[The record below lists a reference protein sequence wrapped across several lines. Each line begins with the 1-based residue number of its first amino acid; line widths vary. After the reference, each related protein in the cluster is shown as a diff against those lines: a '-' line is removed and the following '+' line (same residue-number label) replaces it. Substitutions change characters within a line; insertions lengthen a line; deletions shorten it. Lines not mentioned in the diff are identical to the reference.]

1 MILNTLGKTGLQVS
15 KIGFGC
21 APLGDEY
28 GKLTETDAIRSVHAA
43 IDHGITFFD
52 TSPYYGR
59 TLSETRLG
67 NALQGKRDQV
77 VLATKGGRFDAELES
92 GFDFSYQ
99 NIINMCE
106 ASLQR
111 LQTDVIDVY
120 QLHDIEFGRKQV
132 VIEEAIPALLEL
144 KKQGKVRF
152 VGVTGY
158 PVEYLH
164 EVITAVDLDVNLSY
178 CHFNLQNQSLH
189 TNLLPAARQRS
200 MGVINASV
208 TGMGLLTPQG
218 PQPWHPASDQV
229 KAACKKAAD
238 YCDSQGISLAQLAI
252 QYALHNDDCDVTLL
266 GTRTTAELESS
277 IDLHRSKPD
286 LHLLEAVQK
295 FLEPV
300 RNLTWPSGYH

>member
-1 MILNTLGKTGLQVS
+1 MITNTLGKTALQVS

-21 APLGDEY
+21 APLGNEY
-28 GKLTETDAIRSVHAA
+28 GNLDDSEAIGTVHAA
-43 IDHGITFFD
+43 IDHGINFFD

-67 NALQGKRDQV
+67 KALKGKRNQV
-77 VLATKGGRFDAELES
+77 VLATKGGRFDSELET

-120 QLHDIEFGRKQV
+120 QLHDIEFGRKEV
-132 VIEEAIPALLEL
+132 VLNEGIPALLEL
-144 KKQGKVRF
+144 KRQGKVRF

-158 PVEYLH
+158 PVAYLH
-164 EVITAVDLDVNLSY
+164 EIISAVDLDVTLSY
-178 CHFNLQNQSLH
+178 CHFNLQNQTLH
-189 TNLLPAARQRS
+189 ADLLPTARKKG

-218 PQPWHPASDQV
+218 PQPWHPASAEV
-229 KAACKKAAD
+229 KAACRKAAD
-238 YCDSQGISLAQLAI
+238 FCTDNGVSIAQLAI
-252 QYALHNDDCDVTLL
+252 QYALHNDQCDVTLL

-277 IDLHRSKPD
+277 INLHQEKPD
-286 LHLLEAVQK
+286 LALVESVQNI
-295 FLEPV
+295 LEPI
-300 RNLTWPSGYH
+300 RHSTWPSGYH